1 MHVSPR
7 PDHLLVEM
15 PLMLHLGAVL
25 KPNETSSLKRIE
37 TAAVAD
43 VVHRR
48 NDVDRQSDQNVPG
61 NVLERID
68 QHCVETCRVA
78 RDHYHCDRC
87 GAHAGRRCFQQRTVW
102 MNVEGVLARPRREQA
117 RSFPVCR
124 KASDQNQSGG

>member
-1 MHVSPR
+1 MSPR

-25 KPNETSSLKRIE
+25 KPNETSSSKRIG

-68 QHCVETCRVA
+68 RHCVGDVPRGEGPLPLRSL
-78 RDHYHCDRC
+78 
-87 GAHAGRRCFQQRTVW
+87 RRS
-102 MNVEGVLARPRREQA
+102 RR
-117 RSFPVCR
+117 S
-124 KASDQNQSGG
+124 